1 MRNRWRWRS
10 SEHPWKRYVITE
22 QVGQVN
28 EYIDLNCDI
37 GEHDGLEG
45 AQREAAILPHVSSA
59 NVACGL
65 HAGDAR
71 VMRTTMQAARDLGV
85 AVGAHPSLADRANF
99 GRREM
104 SVSADEVYELT
115 LYQVGASAALANAVG
130 VRLNH
135 VKPHGAMYNM
145 AARDRV
151 LADAVAHA
159 VRDFDAGLVLF
170 GLSGSQ
176 LIVAGEEVG
185 LKCASE
191 VFADR
196 RYQPDGK
203 LTPRS
208 EADAL
213 IHDVDE
219 AARQVLGMMEH
230 GIVRARDGSQ
240 VSVRAETVCIHGDT
254 PTAPQFAQ
262 HLARMLADAGV
273 TLRAVARID

>member
-1 MRNRWRWRS
+1 MN
-10 SEHPWKRYVITE
+10 KF
-22 QVGQVN
+22 
-28 EYIDLNCDI
+28 IDLNCDV
-37 GEHDGLEG
+37 GEHDSAEG

-71 VMRTTMQAARDLGV
+71 TMRSTMAAAREHGL

-99 GRREM
+99 GRREIPH
-104 SVSADEVYELT
+104 SADEVYELT
-115 LYQVGASAALANAVG
+115 LYQIGASAALAEAVG

-135 VKPHGAMYNM
+135 VKPHGALYNM

-151 LADAVAHA
+151 LADAIARA
-159 VRDFDAGLVLF
+159 VREFDAGLVLF
-170 GLSGSQ
+170 GLSGSE
-176 LIVAGEEVG
+176 LIVAAEELG

-203 LTPRS
+203 LAPRS
-208 EADAL
+208 QADAL
-213 IHDVDE
+213 IHDVEE
-219 AARQVLGMMEH
+219 AARQVLDMVEH
-230 GIVRARDGSQ
+230 GFVRARDGTE
-240 VSVRAETVCIHGDT
+240 VSVRAETVCIHGDV

-262 HLARMLADAGV
+262 HLAKVLADAGV
-273 TLRAVARID
+273 MLRPVERRD

>member
-1 MRNRWRWRS
+1 V
-10 SEHPWKRYVITE
+10 KKYV
-22 QVGQVN
+22 
-28 EYIDLNCDI
+28 DLNCDI
-37 GEHDGLEG
+37 GEHDSHEG

-71 VMRTTMQAARDLGV
+71 VMRQTMLAARDLGL
-85 AVGAHPSLADRANF
+85 AVGAHPSLVDRANF

-104 SVSADEVYELT
+104 SLDAGEVYALT
-115 LYQVGASAALANAVG
+115 LYQIGASAALANAVG

-135 VKPHGAMYNM
+135 VKPHGALYNM

-151 LADAVAHA
+151 LADAIAHA

-170 GLSGSQ
+170 GLSGSK
-176 LIVAGEEVG
+176 LIVAGESLG

-196 RYQPDGK
+196 RYQPDGT
-203 LTPRS
+203 LAPRS

-213 IHDVDE
+213 IHDVEE
-219 AARQVLGMMEH
+219 AARQVLDMIEH
-230 GIVRARDGSQ
+230 GMVRARDGSE
-240 VSVRAETVCIHGDT
+240 VPVRAQTVCIHGDT
-254 PTAPQFAQ
+254 PTAPRFAQ
-262 HLARMLADAGV
+262 HLARILVEAGV
-273 TLRAVARID
+273 TLRAVGRDD